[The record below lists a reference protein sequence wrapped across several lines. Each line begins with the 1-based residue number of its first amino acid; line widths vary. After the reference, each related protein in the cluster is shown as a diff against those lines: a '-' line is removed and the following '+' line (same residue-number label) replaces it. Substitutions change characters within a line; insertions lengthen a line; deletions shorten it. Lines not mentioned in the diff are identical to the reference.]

1 MRLDHSQVRAPLQ
14 SRSFHGDTP
23 VIKLP
28 TDRDLMVI
36 MRGLPGSGKSTTV
49 AAMQAVLP
57 RRMSTAV
64 ASADDYFMLEGEY
77 RFNPAMLPEAHNES
91 FLGAQRFVS
100 VGKCDCDPGV
110 LFVDNT
116 NISAWEISP
125 YIALANA
132 HKFAYCV
139 LNIDTSLTECLAR
152 NAKRSGGKRVP
163 EHTLANM
170 AMRMRE
176 ERLPPWWHQLST
188 KSLG

>member
-1 MRLDHSQVRAPLQ
+1 MIH
-14 SRSFHGDTP
+14 
-23 VIKLP
+23 LP
-28 TDRDLMVI
+28 TDRDLMII

-64 ASADDYFMLEGEY
+64 ASADDYFMQEGEY
-77 RFNPAMLPEAHNES
+77 KFNPALLPDAHNQS
-91 FLGAQRFVS
+91 FLTAQKFVS
-100 VGKCDCDPGV
+100 VNKCDSDLGV

-116 NISAWEISP
+116 NISAWELSP

-132 HKFAYCV
+132 HKFAYTV

-152 NAKRSGGKRVP
+152 NAKRTGEKRIP

-176 ERLPPWWHQLST
+176 EKLPPWWNTLST

>member
-1 MRLDHSQVRAPLQ
+1 M
-14 SRSFHGDTP
+14 
-23 VIKLP
+23 IKLL
-28 TDRDLMVI
+28 TDRDLVVI

-57 RRMSTAV
+57 PKMSQALV
-64 ASADDYFMLEGEY
+64 SADAYFMLEGEY
-77 RFNPAMLPEAHNES
+77 RFNPAMLPEAHNEC
-91 FLGAQRFVS
+91 FLGAEHYLQAHKHS
-100 VGKCDCDPGV
+100 DSYGV

-163 EHTLANM
+163 EHTLADM
-170 AMRMRE
+170 SVRMRE
-176 ERLPPWWHQLST
+176 ERLPPWWHQVST